1 MLPEHPPG
9 ALRHPRGSLT
19 YGTQGASAEITQEA
33 TCGGQWCGFIVCVS
47 GPRVR
52 QTTCSFLQFNA
63 PPALHCLILAPYY
76 TGGPSWLFGAAPGG
90 KIWAIWPQHHRMP
103 MSNLEA
109 KKTSATWTT
118 TKPIQL
124 AWLPRFA
131 PTSVSHPLGVL
142 RGSHAK
148 IRAGFLCYGSA
159 PPLHLRARRCWCE
172 NKK

>member
-1 MLPEHPPG
+1 M
-9 ALRHPRGSLT
+9 
-19 YGTQGASAEITQEA
+19 
-33 TCGGQWCGFIVCVS
+33 CVS

-52 QTTCSFLQFNA
+52 QTTGSSLQFTA
-63 PPALHCLILAPYY
+63 PPALHCLIPAPYY

-131 PTSVSHPLGVL
+131 PTSVSHPLSVL
-142 RGSHAK
+142 RGSHTE
-148 IRAGFLCYGSA
+148 IRTGFLCYAHGVAGPAMEQTPCAAELRPALEQTPCAVATA
-159 PPLHLRARRCWCE
+159 PHLPRTERTHTEWQELNDQLAT
-172 NKK
+172 

>member
-1 MLPEHPPG
+1 MV
-9 ALRHPRGSLT
+9 GS
-19 YGTQGASAEITQEA
+19 G
-33 TCGGQWCGFIVCVS
+33 GFIVCVS

-52 QTTCSFLQFNA
+52 QTTGSFLQFNA

-124 AWLPRFA
+124 AWPPRFA
-131 PTSVSHPLGVL
+131 PTSVSHPLSVL
-142 RGSHAK
+142 RSSHAK
-148 IRAGFLCYGSA
+148 IRAGFLCYLLWVCTSVASASEAMLVEEQEVNGSGS
-159 PPLHLRARRCWCE
+159 PDTH
-172 NKK
+172 